1 MKRIISLMLV
11 SLGALFLLVTLI
23 SSFFPSHIRVSR
35 AIDIH
40 ANPDSVSLVLKP
52 ADYWETVLPAGTPTS
67 IHAQSDSTLHL
78 LIKSTS
84 AIQMAAGYQI
94 LKGPV
99 NTSCSVQRYYDFYFD
114 WYPWEKFSSLLVE
127 SRFGAAL
134 ESELHQLKEKLE

>member
-1 MKRIISLMLV
+1 MKRIILLILI

-52 ADYWETVLPAGTPTS
+52 ADYWEAVLPAGTPTS

-114 WYPWEKFSSLLVE
+114 CYPWEKFSSLLVE

>member
-1 MKRIISLMLV
+1 MKRIILLV
-11 SLGALFLLVTLI
+11 LISLGALFLLVTLI

-40 ANPDSVSLVLKP
+40 ANPDSVSLVLKL
-52 ADYWETVLPAGTPTS
+52 ADYWEAVLPAGTPTY

-78 LIKSTS
+78 LVKSTS

>member
-1 MKRIISLMLV
+1 MKRIILLILI

-35 AIDIH
+35 VIDIH
-40 ANPDSVSLVLKP
+40 ANPDSVSLVLKL
-52 ADYWETVLPAGTPTS
+52 ADYWEAVLPAGTPTS

-78 LIKSTS
+78 LVKSTS

>member
-1 MKRIISLMLV
+1 MLV

-40 ANPDSVSLVLKP
+40 ANPDSVSLVLKL
-52 ADYWETVLPAGTPTS
+52 ADYWEAVLPAGTPTS

-114 WYPWEKFSSLLVE
+114 CYPWEKFSSLLVE

>member
-1 MKRIISLMLV
+1 MKRIILLV
-11 SLGALFLLVTLI
+11 LISLGALFLLVTLI

-40 ANPDSVSLVLKP
+40 ANPDSVSLVLKL
-52 ADYWETVLPAGTPTS
+52 ADYWEAVLPAGTPTS

-84 AIQMAAGYQI
+84 AIQMATGYQI

>member
-1 MKRIISLMLV
+1 
-11 SLGALFLLVTLI
+11 
-23 SSFFPSHIRVSR
+23 
-35 AIDIH
+35 
-40 ANPDSVSLVLKP
+40 
-52 ADYWETVLPAGTPTS
+52 
-67 IHAQSDSTLHL
+67 
-78 LIKSTS
+78 
-84 AIQMAAGYQI
+84 MAAGYQI